1 MKFSLPLATRHKKN
15 LPLTKNICGEG
26 ERGSIT
32 MENKD
37 ANTDYPK
44 FGSLCN
50 QKWEIVEITIGIIF
64 FAWDSYSLFLIQGIF
79 KSHLKKITPN
89 WSANSQPWFDLSPF
103 YINILKNSST
113 PHPPWPKEG
122 SGGCKLCLPRP
133 SDLDFL
139 WLVSEKMCV
148 VLMFLLARLL
158 NALINWNW
166 LEHPS
171 YLIMWVISSPSD
183 L

>member
-1 MKFSLPLATRHKKN
+1 M
-15 LPLTKNICGEG
+15 
-26 ERGSIT
+26 ERGRGGVLPWKIRMQT
-32 MENKD
+32 QTTRNLVVYVTKVRNCRNYNWNHLFCLRFIFTIF
-37 ANTDYPK
+37 NTGNFQVPPEKNYPQLK
-44 FGSLCN
+44 CQFP
-50 QKWEIVEITIGIIF
+50 T
-64 FAWDSYSLFLIQGIF
+64 LIWP
-79 KSHLKKITPN
+79 KSPK
-89 WSANSQPWFDLSPF
+89 S
-103 YINILKNSST
+103 

-148 VLMFLLARLL
+148 VLMFLLASLL

-166 LEHPS
+166 LEHPL